1 MNKYRL
7 GILTGSHA
15 VNDLYQGM
23 VPALLPLLMLERGYT
38 YTQATGL
45 VLAANGIS
53 SIVQPVF
60 GVYSDGRNRSWL
72 VPMGFLLAAL
82 GVVLAIQGTN
92 YSVTWLAIAL
102 SGVGIAAYHPP
113 ATVAARAAGGTSQTA
128 ISIFSVGGTLGAAC
142 APLLV
147 SVVADK
153 AIDSR
158 MALLAAPALAMA
170 AIWFFSNRS
179 AEAETLTMLARN
191 GATIERQNNWKDF
204 SFLVAIIVLWSI
216 PYVAVMSTI
225 SLHFIRS
232 LGAPQSY
239 GATALT
245 VFLVGDA
252 LGTLIGGWLADARG
266 RIATIRIG
274 YILMLPSL
282 AGIVWAPSPS
292 VAIICCAVFGMAM
305 FIPFASKVTIAQDLL
320 PKSPATASGI
330 ALGLALSA
338 GGLASPFLGMIA
350 DDWGLVTMLASA
362 LIILGAAGLLA
373 FWLRDP
379 LTIGAQAGLAE
390 A

>member
-153 AIDSR
+153 PIDSR